1 MLARTV
7 LLFDGSD
14 PTIFR
19 VLFLWFSSLV
29 GAIGVVLVDLLR
41 LYHFKPLVQAATPI
55 GPAIRFTNF
64 QWFLGFFFLNCY
76 CYFGTIVRLNTRPF
90 FVCLCM
96 FDVIYIPLTLFPL
109 YWKKIIILHAW
120 WRKSLL
126 RHTPFVQWILQ
137 RLKQVYIRLK

>member
-96 FDVIYIPLTLFPL
+96 FDVIYIPLTLFPFVL
-109 YWKKIIILHAW
+109 NKNNNTAYLMKKIIIEAVA
-120 WRKSLL
+120 
-126 RHTPFVQWILQ
+126 FVQWILQ